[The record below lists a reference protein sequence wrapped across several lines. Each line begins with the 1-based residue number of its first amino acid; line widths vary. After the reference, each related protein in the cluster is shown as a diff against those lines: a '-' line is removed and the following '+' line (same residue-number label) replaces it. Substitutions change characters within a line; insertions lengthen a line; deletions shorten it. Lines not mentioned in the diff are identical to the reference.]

1 MDPSPETE
9 ESIPVTAEAAD
20 ILESEQ
26 TAKRRIKPS
35 VKRIETYEARKDEI
49 NDGLSDLWNKTDH
62 CITVTDET
70 GNTRLQLTDA
80 LIRLKTAYSNYKR
93 RAEKYSS
100 FLSNARMKEALQELN
115 AFTIMDH
122 QRLITFLQTT
132 TRLETRIAQLQ
143 DNASKAS
150 TSSRRSKGP
159 SRALHSV
166 SQKSSLSSQII
177 RARAEAEAAK
187 VQAQCIKREAALK
200 AHIANTQAEAV
211 RKQAETEAEA
221 ARKQA
226 ENQAEAARNQA
237 EAEAQ
242 LEVLQKER
250 EAAAAIAKLNVLE
263 QAFEEE
269 ELEVDRPCLTTPADP
284 VMRTLRFVLDQEVR
298 GTTFPTIVDPAY
310 ISPGHRIEDLVFC
323 SREAQ
328 TTELANP
335 HTHQTKGSSE
345 PAYATGH
352 TLRDEGETK
361 PTPGSYTRQPSS
373 SPNTKS
379 LSGLNPSAAPFP
391 PPTPKVEVPE
401 VRAHIKRKGLIC
413 LNSPNT

>member
-20 ILESEQ
+20 ILESEL

-49 NDGLSDLWNKTDH
+49 NDGLSNLWNKTDH
-62 CITVTDET
+62 CITVAEET

-93 RAEKYSS
+93 LAEKYSS
-100 FLSNARMKEALQELN
+100 FLSNARMKEAIQELN
-115 AFTIMDH
+115 AFTIMDQ

-159 SRALHSV
+159 SRSLHSV

-200 AHIANTQAEAV
+200 AHIANTQAEA
-211 RKQAETEAEA
+211 
-221 ARKQA
+221 ARK
-226 ENQAEAARNQA
+226 QA

-298 GTTFPTIVDPAY
+298 GTTFPKIVDPAY

-361 PTPGSYTRQPSS
+361 PTSGSYTRQPSS

-391 PPTPKVEVPE
+391 PPYQPCVLATT
-401 VRAHIKRKGLIC
+401 
-413 LNSPNT
+413 S